1 MELRQHRT
9 TQRVEKVTKK
19 WYNRGMN
26 KQLNLSFLHD
36 ELKEVKTQKREFLEQ
51 IDRIMPWGKLEE
63 LVKLHSM

>member
-1 MELRQHRT
+1 
-9 TQRVEKVTKK
+9 
-19 WYNRGMN
+19 MN

-63 LVKLHSM
+63 LVKPHSM